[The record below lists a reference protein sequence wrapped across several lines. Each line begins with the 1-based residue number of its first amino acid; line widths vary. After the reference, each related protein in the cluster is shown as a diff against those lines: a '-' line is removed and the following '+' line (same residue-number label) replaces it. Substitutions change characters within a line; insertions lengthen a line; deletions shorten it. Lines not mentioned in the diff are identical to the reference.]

1 MAQRI
6 TPRAEDFSQWYSD
19 VITHAKLADYSPVR
33 GCMVLRPQGYAIWEV
48 VQRELDKRFKETG
61 HKNAYFPMFIPESF
75 INKEKDHVEG
85 FAPQLAVVTHGG
97 GKKLEEPLVVRPTS
111 ETIINAMYSKWIS
124 SYRDLPVLI
133 NQWANV
139 VRWEMRTKPFLR
151 TMEFLWQEGHTCHE
165 TEDEAKKETFKMLDI
180 YKQFLMNI
188 FAIPVVPGEKTP
200 SEKFA
205 GAEQTFCLELMM
217 QDKKALQGCTS
228 HYFGTKF
235 AKAFDIKFQDRN
247 GQLQYVYQ
255 TSWGLTTRVIG
266 ALIMTHSDDQG
277 LVLPPKAAPTQVM
290 IVPITQK
297 NKDNSEVLEACRKI
311 QATMRGVGITVDI
324 DDREG
329 QSAGYKFNEWE
340 VAGIPLRVEVGPRDL
355 ANQICVF
362 APRVGEKMQV
372 NLSEI
377 AIKTPQALDSL
388 QKLLYDRAAKFLESN
403 THLEDD
409 YSKFKERVE
418 TESGFYQM
426 HWCGS
431 DKCETQVKEE
441 TKATIRCIPFA
452 QIKEPGK
459 CIYCHGQSNGRV
471 IFARNY

>member
-1 MAQRI
+1 MAERI
-6 TPRAEDFSQWYSD
+6 TPRSEDFAQWYSD
-19 VITHAKLADYSPVR
+19 IIIHAKLADYSPVR
-33 GCMVLRPQGYAIWEV
+33 GCMVLRPAGYALWEV

-61 HKNAYFPMFIPESF
+61 HKNAYFPLFIPESF
-75 INKEKDHVEG
+75 IKKEKDHVEG

-97 GKKLEEPLVVRPTS
+97 GKELDEPLIVRPTS

-151 TMEFLWQEGHTCHE
+151 TTEFLWQEGHTCHE
-165 TEDEAKKETFKMLDI
+165 TEDEAKKETFRMLDI
-180 YKQFLMNI
+180 YRMFLENI

-235 AKAFDIKFQDRN
+235 AQAFDIKFQDRT
-247 GQLQYVYQ
+247 GKQQFVYQ

-277 LVLPPKAAPTQVM
+277 LVLPPKAAPVQVV
-290 IVPITQK
+290 IVPIMQK
-297 NKDNSEVLEACRKI
+297 NKDNTEVLSASKKLMEELKG
-311 QATMRGVGITVDI
+311 QGVLIEL
-324 DDREG
+324 DDREN
-329 QSAGYKFNEWE
+329 QSAGYKFAEHE
-340 VAGIPLRVEVGPRDL
+340 IAGIPLRIEIGPRDL
-355 ANQICVF
+355 ANNICVL
-362 APRVGEKMQV
+362 ASRLGPKTQV
-372 NLSEI
+372 KLGDVASEV
-377 AIKTPQALDSL
+377 P
-388 QKLLYDRAAKFLESN
+388 KLLDGIQKQLYEKAADFLKKN
-403 THLEDD
+403 TFTEND
-409 YSKFKERVE
+409 YGKFKERLE
-418 TESGFYQM
+418 TEEGFFQM
-426 HWCGS
+426 HWCGNAE
-431 DKCETQVKEE
+431 CETKVKEE

-452 QIKEPGK
+452 QIKESGK
-459 CIYCHGQSNGRV
+459 CIYCSGASAGRV